1 MICHH
6 CNADNGRSELV
17 CNSCGSKLHAV
28 RHSCTFINTTTDL
41 YCGGCGQSLLRVGSL
56 VKRRPVDDFLEGI
69 QHFSE
74 QELLQLLDLQQHAIM
89 AGKKASISQSD
100 VDKLFQ

>member
-6 CNADNGRSELV
+6 CKADNGRSELV
-17 CNSCGSKLHAV
+17 CANCGSKLHAV
-28 RHSCTFINTTTDL
+28 RHSCTFVNTTTDM

-56 VKRRPVDDFLEGI
+56 VRRRPAEEFLESAH
-69 QHFSE
+69 HFSE
-74 QELLQLLDLQQHAIM
+74 QDLLQLLDLQQHTIK